1 MTDAAPDSS
10 DNIDD
15 IVTAFQ
21 LEGRAVRGRVL
32 RSSETLNAILSA
44 HNYPEPVARILGEA
58 VMLAALV
65 GDALKFNGRLIVQA
79 SGNGPLSFVVAD
91 YTAGKGVRGF
101 ASMNREAVEEAI
113 RTSTTHVP
121 MIATLLGKGS
131 FAMTIDRGSDV
142 NQYQGIVPLE
152 GQSLAQSAEH
162 YFAQSEQTPTKIR
175 LAVGEIWDEAGN
187 KSWRGGGALIQ
198 ALAPDDTRGA
208 VEDDW
213 EHALALFSTVE
224 DAELLD
230 PALTTGQLLYRL
242 FNEDGVRL
250 FEATALKRHCSC
262 VRERLARIIAS
273 FPKEDQVHMQ
283 VDGEVV
289 MTCEYC
295 NRDWI
300 FTPEE
305 VAKAGQ
311 G

>member
-1 MTDAAPDSS
+1 MTDAAPDTTK
-10 DNIDD
+10 NIDD
-15 IVTAFQ
+15 IVAAFQ
-21 LEGRAVRGRVL
+21 LEGRAVRGSVL
-32 RSSETLNAILSA
+32 RSNETLNTILSA
-44 HNYPEPVARILGEA
+44 HDYPEPVARILGEA

-65 GDALKFNGRLIVQA
+65 GDALKFEGRLIVQA

-101 ASMNREAVEEAI
+101 ASMNREAVDAAI
-113 RTSTTHVP
+113 NTSTKHVP

-131 FAMTIDRGSDV
+131 FAMTIDRGPDMD
-142 NQYQGIVPLE
+142 QYQGVVPLE
-152 GQSLAQSAEH
+152 GQSLSQSAEH

-175 LAVGEIWDEAGN
+175 LAVGEIWDDNGV
-187 KSWRGGGALIQ
+187 KTWRGGGALIQ
-198 ALAPDDTRGA
+198 ALAADETRGA

-230 PALTTGQLLYRL
+230 PDLSAGQLLYRL

-250 FEATALKRHCSC
+250 FEGAPLKRHCSC
-262 VRERLARIIAS
+262 ERERLARIVAS
-273 FPKEDQVHMQ
+273 FSKEDRDHMET
-283 VDGEVV
+283 DGAVV

-295 NRDWI
+295 NRDWT

-305 VAKAGQ
+305 ISKAG
-311 G
+311 